1 MEGKDESVYY
11 LKAEK
16 LKAKSFINSKLSLR
30 SYLRKNRD
38 KSLSFR
44 EIYQK
49 LGDLVRL
56 VLMSSCKPDRNKI
69 RYPID
74 KQLFYFSCIW
84 TKRSFITELEHTEQ
98 GDIIFSKWYNGNEV
112 YQLQCYSSVRYCQE
126 LESDTILWSNGS
138 FPVTF
143 LAIISKDCNI

>member
-11 LKAEK
+11 LKTEK
-16 LKAKSFINSKLSLR
+16 LKARSWINSKLSLR
-30 SYLRKNRD
+30 TYLHKNSD
-38 KSLSFR
+38 KSLSFKQ
-44 EIYQK
+44 IYQK

-69 RYPID
+69 GCPID
-74 KQLFYFSCIW
+74 KQLFYFTCIW
-84 TKRSFITELEHTEQ
+84 TNRSFITELEHTKQ

-112 YQLQCYSSVRYCQE
+112 YQLQRYSSVRFCEE

-143 LAIISKDCNI
+143 LAITSKNCNI